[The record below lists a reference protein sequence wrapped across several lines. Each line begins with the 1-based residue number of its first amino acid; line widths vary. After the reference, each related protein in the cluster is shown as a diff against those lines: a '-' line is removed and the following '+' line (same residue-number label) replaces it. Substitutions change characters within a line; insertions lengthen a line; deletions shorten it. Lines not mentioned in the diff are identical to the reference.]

1 MRRAVI
7 ECGTAWVTALTGRP
21 QEEKHTAASENQ
33 HLFPNKKAMELLCF
47 LFFFFSL
54 SYAPEE
60 SNLRVMEV
68 AGWLPASLCTLGSSA
83 SESCRTA
90 LIPPASVGLKLC
102 TLQLTKDESQLDYS
116 SILKTHSDSCKLGI

>member
-7 ECGTAWVTALTGRP
+7 ECDTAWVTALTGRP

-33 HLFPNKKAMELLCF
+33 HLFPNKKSHGIVV
-47 LFFFFSL
+47 FFVFFSL

-68 AGWLPASLCTLGSSA
+68 AGWLPASLCTSGSSA

-102 TLQLTKDESQLDYS
+102 TLQLTRDESQLDYS

>member
-33 HLFPNKKAMELLCF
+33 HLFPNKKSHGIVVF
-47 LFFFFSL
+47 FVFFFSL

>member
-7 ECGTAWVTALTGRP
+7 ECDTAWVTALTGRP

-90 LIPPASVGLKLC
+90 LILPASVELKLC